1 MKHIKSIS
9 TFENISYRNKIVKS
23 LLLFEGINIKE
34 VDPEV
39 IETCND
45 ILIDLKDDFYEVKVR
60 TDLVFYRRAYDIIIE
75 IKKPGRFQKVAG
87 QQKIGKELLQFMQVG
102 PGNTF
107 SDRFIKFK
115 KSDMNNIIERLDNY
129 LQSEGYRRLI
139 ISGYSDSAKKIYTH
153 LTIKYRKY

>member
-9 TFENISYRNKIVKS
+9 TFENISDRNKIVKS

-45 ILIDLKDDFYEVKVR
+45 ILIDLKDDFYEAEVS

-75 IKKPGRFQKVAG
+75 IKKP
-87 QQKIGKELLQFMQVG
+87 G